1 MITWEQA
8 VEQLRR
14 DPAQAELVLS
24 CYYDDPILGAA
35 ERFAASEEWAALQA
49 WLPPRGRV
57 LELGAG
63 RGIASWAFAK
73 AGWEVTA
80 LEPDPS
86 EVVGAG
92 AIRALARDT
101 GVSIEVVEEWGES
114 LPFPEERFDLVY
126 GRAVFHHARDL
137 DAFCREAAR
146 VLKPGGSLILTREH
160 VLSREEDLGQFFK
173 THHLHK
179 LYGGE
184 NAFTL
189 DRYLSA
195 IRAGGLTVA
204 RVVGPKSS
212 PVNYAPETT
221 EEVARTLKER
231 RKKRLGFWKSL
242 IRGWSDAQFLE
253 EAALWEE
260 KMKMPGRLY
269 SFAAK
274 KG

>member
-1 MITWEQA
+1 MITWEEA

-24 CYYDDPILGAA
+24 CYYDDPLLGAA

-101 GVSIEVVEEWGES
+101 GVAIDVVEEWGES
-114 LPFPEERFDLVY
+114 LPFPDGQFDLVY

-146 VLKPGGSLILTREH
+146 VLKPGGTLILTREH

-189 DRYLSA
+189 DRYLGA
-195 IRAGGLTVA
+195 IRAGGLAVA